1 MIIRVQSEHGTK
13 RLEVSESD
21 PVAKLFELTAKAFSL
36 GPSSNWQLSKS
47 RKCGDAIK
55 RNTRLTLKTAKFQ
68 NGDILYIIS
77 KPKTPS
83 SQAPSQTKDNDT
95 KEVPLV
101 PLKED
106 EVDKIID
113 AMDGKIKRPKGHL
126 CHHPDSGVC
135 IHCVPLEPSDPNY
148 LSLCDPPVKFMSFHA
163 YLRKL
168 RGGQS
173 KGKLVRL
180 ENMRC
185 SLRPGC
191 TSHPPWP
198 AGICTQCQPSPVT
211 LEVQPYRHVDYVQ
224 FENGE
229 VVETFLDFW
238 RLTGRQRIG
247 LLLGEYA
254 PFDTAGAPPLA
265 IKAVVAAIYE
275 PPQEA
280 TSRSVKLTCPLDQ
293 LMPPAA
299 MATAEALGLRPVGW
313 IFTDLTAEGADGLV
327 KHYRGDMDTFFMSAE
342 ECITAARLQN
352 LHPNPSRDSPD
363 GHFGSKFVTV
373 VVTGGTDNEIHFE
386 AYQVS
391 NVAMALESAGILV
404 PTFDAPELGYIRE
417 STKDRYVP
425 DVFYSTKDKYGNTVT
440 KIGRPLPVEYLLVD
454 MPAAFPVE
462 QTFTFAEQSTYHISP
477 HDKFPV
483 ENREYLG
490 QKQSVEAFA
499 RQFAA
504 YGRDRLYGCLNN
516 FHVLAWLAEQVDRLP
531 LDQSSF
537 NSLLATLRA
546 AKSVTEWADNCPA
559 WGSLDLI
566 LKTLGAGG
574 ATPSSPMDTS
584 SSSGGGTHRVT
595 QTSAASFRDVVVGT
609 ALTSSSVTATS
620 SVSDV
625 EGESSDAFWACQ
637 HCTFHNGLDRNECE
651 ICGLPRHAS

>member
-1 MIIRVQSEHGTK
+1 MIIRVQSELGTK
-13 RLEVSESD
+13 RIEVSESD
-21 PVAKLFELTAKAFSL
+21 HVAKLFELTAKAFNL
-36 GPSSNWQLSKS
+36 DSSSDWQLSKS
-47 RKCGDAIK
+47 RKGGDALR
-55 RNTRLTLKTAKFQ
+55 RNSRLMLKSAKFQ
-68 NGDILYIIS
+68 NGDM
-77 KPKTPS
+77 
-83 SQAPSQTKDNDT
+83 TKDTDV
-95 KEVPLV
+95 KEAPLA
-101 PLKED
+101 PFKED

-168 RGGQS
+168 RGGQN

-180 ENMRC
+180 ENTRC
-185 SLRPGC
+185 SLRSGC

-198 AGICTQCQPSPVT
+198 AGICTQCQPNPVT

-299 MATAEALGLRPVGW
+299 LATAEALGLRPVGW
-313 IFTDLTAEGADGLV
+313 IFTDLTADSADGSV

-373 VVTGGTDNEIHFE
+373 VVTGGEDNEIHFE

-462 QTFTFAEQSTYHISP
+462 QTFTFAEQSTYHIPP

-483 ENREYLG
+483 ENREDLG

-504 YGRDRLYGCLNN
+504 YGRDRLYACLNN

-546 AKSVTEWADNCPA
+546 AKSVSEWADSCPA
-559 WGSLDLI
+559 WGSLELI
-566 LKTLGAGG
+566 LKTLGGG
-574 ATPSSPMDTS
+574 GTTPSSPMDTS
-584 SSSGGGTHRVT
+584 SSSGGGSHRVA
-595 QTSAASFRDVVVGT
+595 QTSSASFRDVVVGT
-609 ALTSSSVTATS
+609 TITSSSATAAS
-620 SVSDV
+620 STSDV
-625 EGESSDAFWACQ
+625 EGESSDGFWACQ
-637 HCTFHNGLDRNECE
+637 HCTFHNALDRNECE
-651 ICGLPRHAS
+651 ICSLPRHAS